1 MRSTKIAVIVAL
13 IFTMGLC
20 LGATNAAASAE
31 SDVAA
36 VMKAYFGAAAKGDL
50 EMMKK
55 LSLGK
60 AAQNLPKKGSKGYKM
75 MMMMGAAY
83 EKAVDIKVAGDKA
96 MAMAVF
102 NVKAMEKALN
112 QMAMED
118 LAKMKDPKK
127 REQAEKMMK
136 QMIPQLAQRMS
147 RVPVQLMKKGGRW
160 VISGFKK

>member
-1 MRSTKIAVIVAL
+1 MRSSKIAVIVAL
-13 IFTMGLC
+13 IFALGLG
-20 LGATNAAASAE
+20 LGVSTASASAE
-31 SDVAA
+31 SEVAA

-50 EMMKK
+50 DTMKK
-55 LSLGK
+55 LSVGK
-60 AAQNLPKKGSKGYKM
+60 AAQNLPKKATKGYKM

-83 EKAVDIKVAGDKA
+83 EKSTGIKVAGDKA
-96 MAMAVF
+96 AAVAVF
-102 NVKAMEKALN
+102 NVKAMQKALN

-147 RVPVQLMKKGGRW
+147 QVPVQLMKKGGRW